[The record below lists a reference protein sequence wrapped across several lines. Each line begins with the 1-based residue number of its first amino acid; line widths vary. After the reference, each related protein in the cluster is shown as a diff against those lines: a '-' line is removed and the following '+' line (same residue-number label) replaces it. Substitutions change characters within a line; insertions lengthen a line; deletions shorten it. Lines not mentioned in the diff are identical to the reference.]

1 MNNKGKAFKKKIQP
15 ETLHGLFL
23 PWLTWLLKDSNWREY
38 IRTKIKENELPVI
51 EFNGREHRRVAK

>member
-1 MNNKGKAFKKKIQP
+1 MNNTGNAFKKKIQP

-23 PWLTWLLKDSNWREY
+23 HWLGWLLKDSGWRAY
-38 IRTKIKENELPVI
+38 VRARLKENELPVI